1 MILRHDVKARHRT
14 RLGSEKTRLCAAFYL
29 PKVPVMPRLGLLT
42 LIIFALPTMALA
54 TCDFAAAKKEIDHV
68 LDQDKEKSA
77 AFRKQMAA
85 GYDSL
90 DVLGKMLPAPAREKV
105 ESCRF
110 EAGEYL
116 TKRGFPPA
124 H

>member
-1 MILRHDVKARHRT
+1 MQFMSFT
-14 RLGSEKTRLCAAFYL
+14 RQRPPRPTGGR
-29 PKVPVMPRLGLLT
+29 PRLLQQY
-42 LIIFALPTMALA
+42 LILCMLALPVAA
-54 TCDFAAAKKEIDHV
+54 NAACDFAAAKKEIDQI
-68 LDQDKEKSA
+68 LDADKEKAA
-77 AFRKQMAA
+77 AFRKQMSA

-90 DVLGKMLPAPAREKV
+90 DVLGKMLGPSAREAV

-110 EAGEYL
+110 EAAEYL

>member
-1 MILRHDVKARHRT
+1 MRQIQDALRKERPTTEKARRKPRFFCCLFT
-14 RLGSEKTRLCAAFYL
+14 VCAVF
-29 PKVPVMPRLGLLT
+29 T
-42 LIIFALPTMALA
+42 LHTAQAA
-54 TCDFAAAKKEIDHV
+54 CDFAAAKKEIDQV

-77 AFRKQMAA
+77 SFRKQMAA

-90 DVLGKMLPAPAREKV
+90 DVLGKMLPADAREKV
-105 ESCRF
+105 EQCRF

>member
-1 MILRHDVKARHRT
+1 MTLVVRTTARPRP
-14 RLGSEKTRLCAAFYL
+14 RFFIGAA
-29 PKVPVMPRLGLLT
+29 VATLLLSAQVT
-42 LIIFALPTMALA
+42 ALA
-54 TCDFAAAKKEIDHV
+54 CDFTAAKKEIDNV
-68 LDQDKEKSA
+68 LDIDKEKSA
-77 AFRKQMAA
+77 VFRKQMAA

-90 DVLGKMLPAPAREKV
+90 DVLGKMLPADAREKV
-105 ESCRF
+105 EQCRF